1 MPWAAAIAAVGA
13 IGGAVVSSSAA
24 SDAAETQAKAA
35 KEGAA
40 AAEGARKEY
49 YTEAKGYLEPYA
61 TLGTSVLPAL
71 KTALGLDGSDPS
83 AMMSMLEKYPGYQF
97 ALSEGQK
104 GVNTAQIGMGGNA
117 MQSMSPNAA
126 KALTEYNQKS
136 ATGLYDNYVSK
147 LFNFGNMG
155 QAGASAL
162 ANAAL
167 GVGTDIAGYRSDG
180 ITGAG
185 NAVAAGQ
192 AAQGNIWG
200 STLTKLGQL
209 GGQAYDSYDW
219 SGNTG
224 EGSGNMSPGDWTG
237 IPQWGLG

>member
-13 IGGAVVSSSAA
+13 IGGAVISSSAA
-24 SDAAETQAKAA
+24 SDAADTQAQAA
-35 KEGAA
+35 RDGAA
-40 AAEGARKEY
+40 AAEASRKEY
-49 YTEAKGYLEPYA
+49 YGEAKGYLEPYA

-97 ALSEGQK
+97 AVSEGQK

-147 LFNFGNMG
+147 LFNFGTMG
-155 QAGASAL
+155 QNGANAL

-167 GVGTDIAGYRSDG
+167 GVGSDIAGYRNEG

-200 STLTKLGQL
+200 STITKLGQL
-209 GGQAYDSYDW
+209 GGEAYDSYDW
-219 SGNTG
+219 
-224 EGSGNMSPGDWTG
+224 GDDDTVASNSNNSWDMG
-237 IPQWGLG
+237 

>member
-13 IGGAVVSSSAA
+13 IGGAVVSSNAA
-24 SDAAETQAKAA
+24 SDAAETQARAA

-49 YTEAKGYLEPYA
+49 YTEAKGYLTPYA
-61 TLGTSVLPAL
+61 NLGDVALPAL

-83 AMMSMLEKYPGYQF
+83 AMLDMLKKYPGYQF
-97 ALSEGQK
+97 AVDEGQK
-104 GVNTAQIGMGGNA
+104 AVNTAQIGLGGNA

-126 KALTEYNQKS
+126 KALTEFNQKS
-136 ATGLYDNYVSK
+136 ATGLYDNYVSR
-147 LFNFGNMG
+147 LFNFGQMG
-155 QAGASAL
+155 QAGSTAL

-167 GVGTDIAGYRSDG
+167 GVGSDIAGYRNEG

-185 NAVAAGQ
+185 NAIAAGQ

-200 STLTKLGQL
+200 NTLTKIGQL
-209 GGQAYDSYDW
+209 GGQAYDDYTW
-219 SGNTG
+219 GNNQT
-224 EGSGNMSPGDWTG
+224 EAMNPYNS
-237 IPQWGLG
+237 WGVV